1 MNLDRQRRL
10 FDACMDAATDE
21 ERERLLQSCPD
32 AELRGQVRN
41 LLLAH
46 AEAPDS
52 LPPVF
57 STPDFPR
64 IAAPHQIGPYRI
76 LERLGEG
83 AMGDV
88 FLAEQATPV
97 RRRVALKII
106 KFGLAT
112 REVIA
117 RFELE
122 RQTLALLTHQNI
134 ARIFEA
140 GATEDGR
147 PYFVMEYVPGIPI
160 TTYCDGR
167 RLDIPARLALC
178 AQVCAGVQH
187 AHLRGIIHRDLKPS
201 NILVAEIDGTPVPK
215 IIDFGVAKA
224 TTATAGAADVYTRFG
239 HLLGTPEYMS
249 PEQAQLSPLDIDA
262 RTDVYSLGVV
272 LYQLLTG
279 ARPYAVTS
287 DVANPAV
294 ILNEI
299 ITREAKRPSDLA
311 AERTPESVARA
322 EQRGLSPPAL
332 AAQLRQ
338 DLDWIVLKALEKDR
352 QRRYDSPS
360 ALAADLQ
367 RHADN
372 QPVLAGPPS
381 TSYRMGKFVRR
392 HRAAVATVSAA
403 AVTLVAISVVAVWQM
418 VEANRQREVAE
429 QEAARAASA
438 QYFLYSLLS
447 DTGVSGRPFTTLE
460 LLAQAER
467 MIDAQYGSREDPL
480 ASERLLQIAQM
491 YASLGQQTKSLEL
504 VEAANRGAAK
514 AGRPEM
520 HREVACTLGRQLYLT
535 GRLED
540 GSALLDRTIEDLRSH
555 TREAAT
561 LVTCLQARSDVDLS
575 LGDIA
580 SALAAG
586 REAVALSAEAFR
598 TAPLAQISPRMQL
611 AIALRVAGERKLAD
625 DAYQDL
631 ARLFK
636 RLGRDHS
643 IDAIVLFGNWS
654 KLKSD
659 VGDMLGAARLLE
671 SALRVG
677 QALSPDGNA
686 DHVLSMN
693 HAQTSLI
700 LHQLDQAEHYFSQIR
715 RVAAQENDA
724 EYELISLLGLSAVAR
739 ERGDLEAARAR
750 LETASEFARTGL
762 PPEHR
767 AQRLLLLETGQLHLA
782 SNSFAAAAASL
793 SEVVAQDASAK
804 ARNPRQVLALAAW
817 AQTELRRGDT
827 ARAATLAKQGS
838 AFAAELALP
847 GAQSYWIGRCLLVQ
861 SEIEMA
867 SGRAEA
873 ASRLAAQSLAQLEPT
888 VGPDHPLTRQASAL
902 AGEGPLTSHSQ

>member
-147 PYFVMEYVPGIPI
+147 PYFAMEYVPGIPI
-160 TTYCDGR
+160 TRYCDER

-178 AQVCAGVQH
+178 AQVCAAVQH
-187 AHLRGIIHRDLKPS
+187 AHLRGVIHRDLKPS
-201 NILVAEIDGTPVPK
+201 NILVAEIDGAPAPK
-215 IIDFGVAKA
+215 VIDFGIAKA
-224 TTATAGAADVYTRFG
+224 TTATAGAEVHTRFG

-249 PEQAQLSPLDIDA
+249 PEQAELSPLEIDT

-279 ARPYAVTS
+279 ERPYEVTS
-287 DVANPAV
+287 DAVNPAV
-294 ILNEI
+294 VLNEI
-299 ITREAKRPSDLA
+299 ATREARRPSDVA
-311 AERTPESVARA
+311 AERTTESAARA
-322 EQRGLSPPAL
+322 EQRGLTPAAL
-332 AAQLRQ
+332 AALLRGE
-338 DLDWIVLKALEKDR
+338 LDWIVLKAIEKNR
-352 QRRYDSPS
+352 QRRYDSPA

-367 RHADN
+367 RHADDE
-372 QPVLAGPPS
+372 PVLAGPPS
-381 TSYRMGKFVRR
+381 TSYRLGKFVRR
-392 HRAAVATVSAA
+392 HRVAVATVGAA

-429 QEAARAASA
+429 QEAARAESA

-504 VEAANRGAAK
+504 AEAAYRGAAE

-520 HREVACTLGRQLYLT
+520 SREVACTLGRQLYLT

-540 GSALLDRTIEDLRSH
+540 GSALLDRTIEDLRGQAG
-555 TREAAT
+555 EAAT

-659 VGDMLGAARLLE
+659 VGDMLGATRLLE

-693 HAQTSLI
+693 YAQTSLI
-700 LHQLDQAEHYFSQIR
+700 LHQLDQAEHSFSQIR

-739 ERGDLEAARAR
+739 ERGDLEAARVR

-762 PPEHR
+762 PPQHR

-817 AQTELRRGDT
+817 AQTELRRGDA

-888 VGPDHPLTRQASAL
+888 VGSDHPLTRKASAL
-902 AGEGPLTSHSQ
+902 AGKGPLTSRSQ